1 MKTHLKYYF
10 SKLNLSPRFI
20 IIIIIIITRNLPQ
33 DGLEILDIYFYLIE
47 DHGLT
52 LCSRYI

>member
-10 SKLNLSPRFI
+10 SKLNLSPRF